1 MGDVWRAAFESEL
14 TFSETSQCP
23 SEEIRYVVIDEAQ
36 MSYPSNMSDPKAQR
50 EVCQFWADVKF
61 YVKPAL
67 KLGNYSV
74 YDALHSMD
82 LPTLATGVRLLC
94 LAGYGEANVGS
105 IATSI
110 VFEWTVDRILSHAGS
125 RENSVFEVRWR
136 AGDVTWL
143 PYEKIS
149 DLQALTAYLDLLGFD
164 RIADLPL
171 GDGKPP
177 QDDPQVYLGN
187 LTCAHPQHLSATS
200 PSISSS
206 LSAMSVATTEVDVC
220 LAVYRKV

>member
-1 MGDVWRAAFESEL
+1 MCDF
-14 TFSETSQCP
+14 F
-23 SEEIRYVVIDEAQ
+23 
-36 MSYPSNMSDPKAQR
+36 
-50 EVCQFWADVKF
+50 
-61 YVKPAL
+61 
-67 KLGNYSV
+67 
-74 YDALHSMD
+74 
-82 LPTLATGVRLLC
+82 
-94 LAGYGEANVGS
+94 GYGEANVGS

-187 LTCAHPQHLSATS
+187 LTCAHPQHLPVSATS

-206 LSAMSVATTEVDVC
+206 LSAMSVATTEVDVR